1 MLLLD
6 EPTATLDPRSQSQVI
21 DLIQEW
27 KSTSRTIIT
36 ATHQLD
42 IVEDIAQS
50 VFIMEAGSVAA
61 SGPSEI
67 LSNTDLLLQANLAP
81 LTGITMMG
89 SSIRIRI
96 CIVTGTR
103 TTTSTERLA

>member
-1 MLLLD
+1 MFSLLD

-27 KSTSRTIIT
+27 KNTSRTIIT

-61 SGPSEI
+61 SGPSTEI
-67 LSNTDLLLQANLAP
+67 LSDTDLLLQANLAHAH
-81 LTGITMMG
+81 
-89 SSIRIRI
+89 RHN
-96 CIVTGTR
+96 
-103 TTTSTERLA
+103 A